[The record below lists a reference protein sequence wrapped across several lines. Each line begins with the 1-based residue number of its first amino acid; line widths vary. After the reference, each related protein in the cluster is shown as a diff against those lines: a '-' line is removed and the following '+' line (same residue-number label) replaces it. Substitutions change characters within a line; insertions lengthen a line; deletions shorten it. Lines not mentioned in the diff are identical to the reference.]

1 NNDEAVTVRGDLK
14 GDSGFIEFDM
24 SALAGLPAAR
34 SAETARPAA
43 TAPDDEGDDS
53 PHAVK
58 LSLARELQAIGDVEG
73 ARSLV
78 EEVEAESAGDLKSQ
92 ARQLLAELR

>member
-1 NNDEAVTVRGDLK
+1 
-14 GDSGFIEFDM
+14 M
-24 SALAGLPAAR
+24 SALAGLPAR
-34 SAETARPAA
+34 SAVAEAPRSAA
-43 TAPDDEGDDS
+43 VATSPSALDDDGDDN

-92 ARQLLAELR
+92 AKQLLAELR

>member
-1 NNDEAVTVRGDLK
+1 
-14 GDSGFIEFDM
+14 M

-43 TAPDDEGDDS
+43 TAPDDEGDES

>member
-1 NNDEAVTVRGDLK
+1 MLRNALPA
-14 GDSGFIEFDM
+14 DSGFIEFDM

-34 SAETARPAA
+34 SADTTRPSPIAH
-43 TAPDDEGDDS
+43 DDDNGDES

-78 EEVEAESAGDLKSQ
+78 EEVEAESAGDLKTQ

>member
-1 NNDEAVTVRGDLK
+1 
-14 GDSGFIEFDM
+14 M
-24 SALAGLPAAR
+24 
-34 SAETARPAA
+34 
-43 TAPDDEGDDS
+43 
-53 PHAVK
+53 K

>member
-1 NNDEAVTVRGDLK
+1 MLRNALPA
-14 GDSGFIEFDM
+14 DSGFIEFDM
-24 SALAGLPAAR
+24 SALAGLPARSAAPEAAR
-34 SAETARPAA
+34 SAANAF
-43 TAPDDEGDDS
+43 DDEGEDS

-92 ARQLLAELR
+92 AKQLLAELR

>member
-1 NNDEAVTVRGDLK
+1 
-14 GDSGFIEFDM
+14 M
-24 SALAGLPAAR
+24 SALAGLPATPAP
-34 SAETARPAA
+34 APAA
-43 TAPDDEGDDS
+43 SRSGETTRPSPISHDDDNGDES

-78 EEVEAESAGDLKSQ
+78 EEVEAESAGDLKTQ